1 MIANSLRGG
10 LHASC
15 LVLAPAKPST
25 RSNRTL
31 LHSPAVATQASLN
44 SNSQAQSQFGFSTPA
59 LSLPLG
65 KKRSLRRSQNKVSQ
79 PVCLAP
85 CCASAADIQ
94 GPVQTL
100 GNQEGAEQQQQ
111 QQQQEYVVVNT
122 YHLVDVPEPQAVVE
136 EHRKY
141 VQANKLD
148 ITGRIYISAQGLN
161 AQFGGTV
168 EHALQYVTWLKDQ
181 QLWQD
186 LRFSVWPAEGPMFP
200 KLRLKY
206 KPNLISLAGGLAD
219 LPITD
224 PEARATPVPP
234 KKWKEMAAEAE
245 AKRVVMLDVRNDYEW
260 DAGHFRGAARPAEEE
275 FNDTPVGDGV
285 EGLPAPLRTADPE
298 TPVMMMC
305 TGGIRC
311 DIYSTL
317 LKAKGFKNL
326 YTLEGGIQNY
336 LRQEGSEFWDGSL
349 FVFDGRMAISPE
361 EARNGT
367 IAKGPRPAAVPCQ
380 ICGSPDSEVPHVNC
394 ANIDCNELFIAC
406 AKCKREL
413 NGCCCQEC
421 MQAPR
426 LLRPAKFGGG
436 NYGTWN
442 SYTNS
447 TSESFLSP
455 KAREGRVARRARR
468 RQNLKLR
475 QQRIVQERAARKT
488 MMKEAMAKLMNAQEL
503 PADTGRERAQGESK
517 ESVSA

>member
-1 MIANSLRGG
+1 M
-10 LHASC
+10 
-15 LVLAPAKPST
+15 
-25 RSNRTL
+25 
-31 LHSPAVATQASLN
+31 
-44 SNSQAQSQFGFSTPA
+44 
-59 LSLPLG
+59 
-65 KKRSLRRSQNKVSQ
+65 
-79 PVCLAP
+79 
-85 CCASAADIQ
+85 
-94 GPVQTL
+94 
-100 GNQEGAEQQQQ
+100 
-111 QQQQEYVVVNT
+111 NT
-122 YHLVDVPEPQAVVE
+122 YHLVDVADPRAVVE

-141 VQANKLD
+141 MQANKLD
-148 ITGRIYISAQGLN
+148 IRGRIYISAQGLN
-161 AQFGGTV
+161 AQFGGTS

-181 QLWQD
+181 QLWKD
-186 LRFSVWPAEGPMFP
+186 LRYSVWPAEGHMFP

-219 LPITD
+219 LPITN
-224 PEARATPVPP
+224 PEARATPVSP

-245 AKRVVMLDVRNDYEW
+245 AKNVVMLDVRNDYEW

-275 FNDTPVGDGV
+275 FNDTPVGEGV
-285 EGLPAPLRTADPE
+285 EGLPAPLRNIDPE

-311 DIYSTL
+311 DVYSTL

-336 LRQEGSEFWDGSL
+336 FRQEGSDYWDGSL
-349 FVFDGRMAISPE
+349 FVFDGRMALSPE

-367 IAKGPRPAAVPCQ
+367 VAKGPRPAAVPCQ

-406 AKCKREL
+406 AKCKQEL

-442 SYTNS
+442 TYTNS

-468 RQNLKLR
+468 RENLKLR
-475 QQRIVQERAARKT
+475 HQKIVEERAARKT
-488 MMKEAMAKLMNAQEL
+488 MMREAMAKLMNAQEL
-503 PADTGRERAQGESK
+503 PADAGRQQAESGSR
-517 ESVSA
+517 ESVSV